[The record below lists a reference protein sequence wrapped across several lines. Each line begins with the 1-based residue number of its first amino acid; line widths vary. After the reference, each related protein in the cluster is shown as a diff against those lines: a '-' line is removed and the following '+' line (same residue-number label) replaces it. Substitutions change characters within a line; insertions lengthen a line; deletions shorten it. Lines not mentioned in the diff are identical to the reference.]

1 LPAYPVLLD
10 EEVEEADCPRCGFFG
25 PRWASAFL
33 EADQRAFLGAPEE
46 VFLGTDIQLTSGDSR

>member
-10 EEVEEADCPRCGFFG
+10 DDAEADWPRCGFFG

-33 EADQRAFLGAPEE
+33 EADQRAFLGALEE
-46 VFLGTDIQLTSGDSR
+46 VFLGTDVQLTSGDSR